1 MFWKCL
7 KNKKGLITFV
17 IFRNMKGLNLSNGGK
32 SGEKINLRQLVFGHK
47 TFDTLKNVKM
57 Q

>member
-1 MFWKCL
+1 
-7 KNKKGLITFV
+7 
-17 IFRNMKGLNLSNGGK
+17 MKGLNLSNGGK

-47 TFDTLKNVKM
+47 TFDTSKNLKT